1 MQSPNNRKPHPRTI
15 IPIDPTMDPLGLL
28 LIDPTLREGHSRH
41 DNAPIVPAGE
51 IPEPSSSK
59 AATDFDCVFD
69 APRVRWTG
77 FVGAVIEKGDVDV
90 DCVPEVT

>member
-1 MQSPNNRKPHPRTI
+1 MQSPNNRKTHSRTI

-28 LIDPTLREGHSRH
+28 LIDPTLRERHSRH
-41 DNAPIVPAGE
+41 DDAPIVPAGE
-51 IPEPSSSK
+51 IPEPRASK
-59 AATDFDCVFD
+59 APTDFDGVFD
-69 APRVRWTG
+69 AAGVRRTG